1 MFTLNNK
8 GIKYAFKLAKIPISI
23 PTQECKGLCY
33 SAESDAGT
41 LLRKDIPKLPKE
53 LSKVEIFLKV
63 KNCKYS
69 QHFTERK
76 NQTVADVV
84 VEVQNTG
91 TNTKQLFL
99 LLSDVQVSKLF
110 KT

>member
-41 LLRKDIPKLPKE
+41 LLRKDIPKLPTE

-63 KNCKYS
+63 K
-69 QHFTERK
+69 
-76 NQTVADVV
+76 
-84 VEVQNTG
+84 
-91 TNTKQLFL
+91 L
-99 LLSDVQVSKLF
+99 QVF
-110 KT
+110 RAFH